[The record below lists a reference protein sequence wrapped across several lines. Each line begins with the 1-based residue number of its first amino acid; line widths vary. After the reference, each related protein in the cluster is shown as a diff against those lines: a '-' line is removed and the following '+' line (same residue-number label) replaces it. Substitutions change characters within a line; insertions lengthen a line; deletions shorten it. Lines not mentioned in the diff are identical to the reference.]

1 MPKIV
6 SVLRVSLLNV
16 RILYYRKKNVF
27 ETIEPRF
34 SNIDLK
40 CNSKNLPQNIKKQLL
55 SMTKKLVTLQA
66 TTFQLLLVLFK
77 INTVANFNDTKT
89 LAFFCVTEEDI
100 KNEILILSSKKST
113 RKGEILANVLKDTLK
128 AYFW

>member
-1 MPKIV
+1 
-6 SVLRVSLLNV
+6 
-16 RILYYRKKNVF
+16 
-27 ETIEPRF
+27 
-34 SNIDLK
+34 
-40 CNSKNLPQNIKKQLL
+40 
-55 SMTKKLVTLQA
+55 MTSKLVTLQT
-66 TTFQLLLVLFK
+66 TTFQLLLALFK
-77 INTVANFNDTKT
+77 INTVANFNETKT